1 MEVNLSSEFVLGVDG
16 GGSGTRCSVVSL
28 DGLFIASGTGGPSN
42 PITVGVDKSRNNIMR
57 AVDEVIKKTG
67 IGGLKASVLG
77 IAGTDRSKLRDE
89 LLNTLPDSL
98 GEKEIV
104 SDAKSALAG
113 ATACRHGV
121 IVVAGTGSIVY
132 GENQVGQT
140 ARAGGWGW
148 RLGDEGSGYTI
159 GRNAIISILKAFDGR
174 GPDTNLTQQVL
185 NKLGLNRVEDII
197 DWAYSQCREPR
208 DFARLV
214 PTVREVANQG
224 DEVAN
229 LVLAEAGGE
238 LGLVAQAVIRRL
250 NLVEEFPIA
259 FNGGV
264 FQKSGPYTIALE
276 EVIRRQAP
284 ECYFISPRFNADI
297 GSCLLALKKLGVEIT
312 YDILRRLET
321 SLE

>member
-1 MEVNLSSEFVLGVDG
+1 MSSEFVLGVDG
-16 GGSGTRCSVVSL
+16 GGSGTRCSVVRL

-42 PITVGVDKSRNNIMR
+42 PITVGVDESRNNIMR
-57 AVDEVIKKTG
+57 AVKEVIEKTG
-67 IGGLKASVLG
+67 IGGFKASVLG
-77 IAGTDRSKLRDE
+77 IAGTDRSKLKDE
-89 LLNTLPDSL
+89 LINTLPDSL

-132 GENQVGQT
+132 GENQRGET

-159 GRNAIISILKAFDGR
+159 GRDAIISILRAFDGR
-174 GPDTNLTQQVL
+174 GPDTDLTQIVL
-185 NKLGLNRVEDII
+185 SKLGLNRVEAII
-197 DWAYSQCREPR
+197 DWAYSESREPR

-214 PTVREVANQG
+214 PTVMEVAKKG

-250 NLVEEFPIA
+250 NLVEEFPVA
-259 FNGGV
+259 FNGGL
-264 FQKSGPYTIALE
+264 FQSSGPYTIALE

-284 ECYFISPRFNADI
+284 ECFFISTRFSADI
-297 GSCLLALKKLGVEIT
+297 GSCLLALQKLGVEIT
-312 YDILRRLET
+312 DDILRRLET